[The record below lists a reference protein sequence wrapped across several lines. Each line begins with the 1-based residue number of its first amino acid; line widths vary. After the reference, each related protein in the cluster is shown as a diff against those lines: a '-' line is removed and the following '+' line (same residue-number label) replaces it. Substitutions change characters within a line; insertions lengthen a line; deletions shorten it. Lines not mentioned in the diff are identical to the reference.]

1 MTAVGDETAKTGAD
15 RQFRRKYALTD
26 VLRTSAGLEY
36 SVHSCPRQY
45 KQDMDSLFPGQ
56 DVSKFLIV
64 PTQQKA
70 RVDLVNT
77 GEEVEKEKDRLLE
90 TFAVFASGLVDRLSH
105 QGHFADYI
113 DPCSGLPMVNRNSQ
127 TYYGEVEAAQTL
139 LGYPVANAGCCKVLL
154 HPAWGSAVY
163 PATFFTSAPLEVLLD
178 ALKHVDQPV
187 AQM

>member
-1 MTAVGDETAKTGAD
+1 MPTHRAVKGSVSDYLLHNCSCPVLVVPWEHMLKFKSLSSFNARAATSTPAGVVSASIDDDCRQPAEMTAVGDDGTAKPAD

-45 KQDMDSLFPGQ
+45 KQDMESLFPGQ
-56 DVSKFLIV
+56 DVSKLLIL
-64 PTQQKA
+64 PTQQRA

-90 TFAVFASGLVDRLSH
+90 TFAAFASALVERLSQ

-113 DPCSGLPMVNRNSQ
+113 DPCSGLP
-127 TYYGEVEAAQTL
+127 
-139 LGYPVANAGCCKVLL
+139 
-154 HPAWGSAVY
+154 
-163 PATFFTSAPLEVLLD
+163 
-178 ALKHVDQPV
+178 
-187 AQM
+187 